1 MKGCNFAA
9 LMPNPAAGIFAL
21 CFFLIAA
28 FVAPA
33 QEAEIYDEL
42 AAAEND
48 NGELYNG
55 DADIAAYQP
64 PPPPAEEPHP
74 EADFL
79 ELEIRTSSLMELAA
93 WAREL
98 GLSDGG
104 TRSDLAARL
113 RAFFR
118 LPAPMGQDFVE
129 QRVITIESANI
140 TEYFTLA
147 AVDEDYARFR
157 GDVIISLRDGYSV
170 HRIRAGEIL
179 FNRTRNVLS
188 ASGGVEYTREEGTTT
203 EIFRG
208 ESITVNLDN
217 WSSIF
222 IDGVTERMM
231 EGSPSAYRFE
241 GTIISRDAE
250 GATLLRNAT
259 ITNPATDETFW
270 SISASRLWLL
280 PGNDFAIANAVLRV
294 GNIPLFYLPFFFFPA
309 DQVVFRPVLGFRS
322 REGTFMQTTT
332 YVLGRPRTEVLTD
345 SSISMIFGGAG
356 EDMETERHGI
366 FLRTTGER
374 RQDPSDVRLS
384 FLVDAY
390 VNLGVFLG
398 TELALPAGGVFGET
412 TVSAGLGFSRN
423 IFNIDG
429 VFTPF
434 PNFDG
439 ESEWNRSQFFF
450 TDVPFRYRF
459 EMTGSFVTP
468 AGSLSWDIPF
478 FSDPFVDRDFMNRP
492 QPGDWFS
499 MLRDF
504 AESDEEVLTDTGDFL
519 SSYQWRILG
528 NFNFPTA
535 ALHPAISS
543 LSISQFLTSLEFN
556 MRGSTVGHPNP
567 DSAFFFP
574 QRLILFSLTA
584 SMAGTPFAFG
594 APEPFTPGI
603 GPPPGLAMLPDLPI
617 SPWQTPEENDDGA
630 LAADERMFS
639 PPVLAQTFTIR
650 TGGGPRLTIDY
661 RLTPT
666 ASTEMQF
673 DSRMRPGHWD
683 IQENVDW
690 TDISSIQSRFN
701 LGSDFGFNLTH
712 AGIGAYSASFR
723 ILGRGSWANYWMMN
737 EEAGEFLDAAG
748 NPDETRVLAALDSAN
763 NATGFSTSWTFNTSV
778 RPFFQSDIW
787 GNTNITYDLHGLLVR
802 NRFDLPTGTPAG
814 QGERIWETGSWDRD
828 NISVHRIATNIVANV
843 MDQNQNVT
851 ITTALPPLAATATLN
866 ATFNKWISTTTINTT
881 VTEPWN
887 REDREFG
894 DIRITEIL
902 NFTPN
907 INFRQE
913 FVINPEIGQSTTL
926 ISTLN
931 LWAFNASYSVLYTR
945 PYRFNPNFVIGG
957 GENLWQQLADPSL
970 EAQFF
975 RFGYNRT
982 FSRTNLWGGRLAL
995 SLNIN
1000 TSVNFDLQRYTQSYL
1015 NFNMN
1020 FTARITNLFELSF
1033 TTLSRNDVLF
1043 RYFQNMPFFNA
1054 APVDLF
1060 PGQETNILVDLIN
1073 SFRFDNQDLRRSSG
1087 FKLRSMNVRLLY
1099 RLGDWNA
1106 RFTVRS
1112 SPVLSGIGADA
1123 TFRFQNEISF
1133 VVQWVPISEI
1143 RAQVHYEENRLTV
1156 R

>member
-322 REGTFMQTTT
+322 REGTFLQTTT

-374 RQDPSDVRLS
+374 RQDPSD
-384 FLVDAY
+384 
-390 VNLGVFLG
+390 
-398 TELALPAGGVFGET
+398 
-412 TVSAGLGFSRN
+412 
-423 IFNIDG
+423 
-429 VFTPF
+429 
-434 PNFDG
+434 
-439 ESEWNRSQFFF
+439 
-450 TDVPFRYRF
+450 
-459 EMTGSFVTP
+459 
-468 AGSLSWDIPF
+468 
-478 FSDPFVDRDFMNRP
+478 
-492 QPGDWFS
+492 
-499 MLRDF
+499 
-504 AESDEEVLTDTGDFL
+504 
-519 SSYQWRILG
+519 
-528 NFNFPTA
+528 
-535 ALHPAISS
+535 
-543 LSISQFLTSLEFN
+543 
-556 MRGSTVGHPNP
+556 
-567 DSAFFFP
+567 
-574 QRLILFSLTA
+574 
-584 SMAGTPFAFG
+584 
-594 APEPFTPGI
+594 
-603 GPPPGLAMLPDLPI
+603 
-617 SPWQTPEENDDGA
+617 
-630 LAADERMFS
+630 
-639 PPVLAQTFTIR
+639 
-650 TGGGPRLTIDY
+650 
-661 RLTPT
+661 
-666 ASTEMQF
+666 
-673 DSRMRPGHWD
+673 
-683 IQENVDW
+683 
-690 TDISSIQSRFN
+690 
-701 LGSDFGFNLTH
+701 
-712 AGIGAYSASFR
+712 
-723 ILGRGSWANYWMMN
+723 
-737 EEAGEFLDAAG
+737 
-748 NPDETRVLAALDSAN
+748 
-763 NATGFSTSWTFNTSV
+763 
-778 RPFFQSDIW
+778 
-787 GNTNITYDLHGLLVR
+787 
-802 NRFDLPTGTPAG
+802 
-814 QGERIWETGSWDRD
+814 
-828 NISVHRIATNIVANV
+828 
-843 MDQNQNVT
+843 
-851 ITTALPPLAATATLN
+851 
-866 ATFNKWISTTTINTT
+866 
-881 VTEPWN
+881 
-887 REDREFG
+887 
-894 DIRITEIL
+894 
-902 NFTPN
+902 
-907 INFRQE
+907 
-913 FVINPEIGQSTTL
+913 
-926 ISTLN
+926 
-931 LWAFNASYSVLYTR
+931 
-945 PYRFNPNFVIGG
+945 
-957 GENLWQQLADPSL
+957 
-970 EAQFF
+970 
-975 RFGYNRT
+975 
-982 FSRTNLWGGRLAL
+982 
-995 SLNIN
+995 
-1000 TSVNFDLQRYTQSYL
+1000 
-1015 NFNMN
+1015 
-1020 FTARITNLFELSF
+1020 
-1033 TTLSRNDVLF
+1033 
-1043 RYFQNMPFFNA
+1043 
-1054 APVDLF
+1054 
-1060 PGQETNILVDLIN
+1060 
-1073 SFRFDNQDLRRSSG
+1073 
-1087 FKLRSMNVRLLY
+1087 
-1099 RLGDWNA
+1099 
-1106 RFTVRS
+1106 
-1112 SPVLSGIGADA
+1112 
-1123 TFRFQNEISF
+1123 
-1133 VVQWVPISEI
+1133 
-1143 RAQVHYEENRLTV
+1143 
-1156 R
+1156 